1 MYAPGENGDEI
12 NVLFSDVNVLAVGD
26 NIYSAFPD
34 VYAPRGVRDR
44 PSLTWIA
51 SIDQVRDLHVN
62 ALALSHTLPII
73 GASNVATS
81 LQVYRDILQ
90 FVHDQTVAA
99 LTAGATPDL
108 IATTLTLPP
117 ALTNPAEFYGTL
129 DSSVRAVTKYYLG
142 EWDGRM
148 STLLPQN
155 PVTRSTY
162 LVEALGGPFLANLRA
177 SALLQADSLD
187 ATLFA
192 LEIIEAVLTA
202 SGVSSNDLA
211 AATQVAIDA
220 TQNLGYAQVS
230 ANERNIYLSFANKLQ
245 GNSQFALPPSASAA
259 AILGNPISATFLFL
273 QTKLNLA
280 ALATLPPTLV
290 PEFAV
295 LIEFVD
301 AGVWTARIRQASQV
315 AEIRQPSV
323 LVGPFQLTIQTS
335 SLVFK
340 ACLLQPTSIPTLLA
354 AGELV
359 VSSVPLFELFLELF
373 A

>member
-1 MYAPGENGDEI
+1 M
-12 NVLFSDVNVLAVGD
+12 
-26 NIYSAFPD
+26 
-34 VYAPRGVRDR
+34 
-44 PSLTWIA
+44 
-51 SIDQVRDLHVN
+51 
-62 ALALSHTLPII
+62 
-73 GASNVATS
+73 
-81 LQVYRDILQ
+81 
-90 FVHDQTVAA
+90 
-99 LTAGATPDL
+99 
-108 IATTLTLPP
+108 
-117 ALTNPAEFYGTL
+117 
-129 DSSVRAVTKYYLG
+129 
-142 EWDGRM
+142 
-148 STLLPQN
+148 
-155 PVTRSTY
+155 
-162 LVEALGGPFLANLRA
+162 
-177 SALLQADSLD
+177 
-187 ATLFA
+187 
-192 LEIIEAVLTA
+192 
-202 SGVSSNDLA
+202 
-211 AATQVAIDA
+211 
-220 TQNLGYAQVS
+220 S